1 MSGLLPSFGYGVAA
15 LGNLYRAVPDD
26 VWPAC
31 VPTAWDAGVRYFDTA
46 PHYGLGLAE
55 ERLGESLADYPRGEY
70 IVSTKVGR
78 VLEPA
83 EPGGPATDMAN
94 LFDVPATRRRVL
106 DYSRDGVLRSV
117 EQSLER
123 LGLDRIDVLFV
134 HDPDEHEREALDG
147 AFPALAEL
155 KANGMIRAYGAG
167 MNQSA
172 MLARFV
178 AETDLDIVMVAGR
191 YTLLDQGAEADLLPA
206 AVEKGVDVVAA
217 AVFNSGL
224 LSTPRPTPDAR
235 FDYGAAS
242 DDAVRRV
249 HRIAD
254 IAEPWGVTVPQL
266 AAQFPLRHPA
276 VSTVVAGAASPEQI
290 RQNAALLS
298 AVVPEGL
305 WQELADDGLLS
316 RVERST

>member
-1 MSGLLPSFGYGVAA
+1 MSALLPTFGYGVAA
-15 LGNLYRAVPDD
+15 LGNLYRAMPDD
-26 VWPAC
+26 VWPEC
-31 VPTAWDAGVRYFDTA
+31 VPAAWDAGVRYFDTA

-55 ERLGESLADYPRGEY
+55 ERLGASLAGYPRDEY

-83 EPGGPATDMAN
+83 EPGGPATDRAN

-134 HDPDEHEREALDG
+134 HDPDEQEREALDG
-147 AFPALAEL
+147 AFPALADL
-155 KANGMIRAYGAG
+155 KAQGVIRAYGAG

-172 MLARFV
+172 MLTRFV
-178 AETDLDIVMVAGR
+178 EETDLDIVMVAGR
-191 YTLLDQGAEADLLPA
+191 YTLLDQGAESDLLPA
-206 AVEKGVDVVAA
+206 ALARGVDVVAA

-224 LSTPRPTPDAR
+224 LSTPRPAPDAR

-242 DDAVRRV
+242 DEAVRRV
-249 HRIAD
+249 HHIAD

-276 VSTVVAGAASPEQI
+276 VSTIVAGAASPEQI

-298 AVVPEGL
+298 ATVPDGL
-305 WQELADDGLLS
+305 WDELADAGLAPPA
-316 RVERST
+316 ERST